1 MDRLSIGK
9 LARAANVSADTVRYY
24 ERMGLLTPPERAKSG
39 YRAYGEADLRRL
51 LAIRR
56 ARAVGFSI
64 HEIAELLAVR
74 PEADTSQARALLE
87 KKLAAIDLRLAEL
100 NQWRAAIIELMTG
113 GAACLSLESMLAGS
127 PKLDDLSTDE
137 PGADP

>member
-9 LARAANVSADTVRYY
+9 LARAANVSADIVRYY

-39 YRAYGEADLRRL
+39 YRAYGEGDLRRL

-64 HEIAELLAVR
+64 QEIAELLAVR
-74 PEADTSQARALLE
+74 PGGDTSQARALLE
-87 KKLAAIDLRLAEL
+87 KNLAAIDLRLAEL
-100 NQWRAAIIELMTG
+100 NQWRTAIVELMKAGTTCTTLEAVL
-113 GAACLSLESMLAGS
+113 AASHTRDERSVDE
-127 PKLDDLSTDE
+127 PSTDH
-137 PGADP
+137 